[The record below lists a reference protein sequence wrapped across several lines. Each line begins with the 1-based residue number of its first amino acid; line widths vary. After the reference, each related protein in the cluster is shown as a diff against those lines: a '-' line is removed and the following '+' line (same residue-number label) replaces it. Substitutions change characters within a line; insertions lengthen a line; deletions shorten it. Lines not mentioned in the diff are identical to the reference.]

1 MEVCLEL
8 KQTNNLADER
18 RKKVQEEIKKGK
30 IKVSKW
36 IKS

>member
-1 MEVCLEL
+1 MKVCLEV
-8 KQTNNLADER
+8 KQTNNLADEK

-30 IKVSKW
+30 IKVSRW